1 MASKTPSALYI
12 ESFGSMTGHIAL
24 MTSMASG
31 DHWLSSI
38 NNIVAVF
45 SEQLGVP
52 SSATTTGAQAS
63 FTATNGTIW
72 LYCGTANAGVR
83 LLVLSGAGY

>member
-12 ESFGSMTGHIAL
+12 ENMGSLTAHIAV
-24 MTSMASG
+24 MSTAASG
-31 DHWLSSI
+31 DWWASSI
-38 NNIVAVF
+38 TNIVGVF

-72 LYCGTANAGVR
+72 LYCGTASAGVR